1 MNANEY
7 SVPYWL
13 PKLAGKVNW
22 VQWRQNIEEAVHQVK
37 DTSVYWDIIM
47 DKPDYAIR
55 ETFEAAPP
63 VVTPVVIPVKTEN
76 SPIANSNVSSSDPDV
91 VITGTSSLFTT
102 PDPEGPSYEVYNRSI
117 LNIRARQIL
126 ASSLAFAPRL
136 AIDRIS
142 DPHEAYLKLET
153 IFGKT
158 SPQSIYVRYV
168 HRGLTADRF
177 LERFKQALY
186 DVRGQGVDVS
196 PSVELALF
204 MQSIKSHC
212 NSTKF
217 LADMKA
223 SIYAQDFMDKV
234 YEQFLEDQSAGIA
247 PSMTI
252 LDALREDVEL

>member
-1 MNANEY
+1 MTNQQLSSPIKSKFGPVNIQQSGGQAIHFWQN
-7 SVPYWL
+7 L
-13 PKLAGKVNW
+13 PAVDIRCLGKV
-22 VQWRQNIEEAVHQVK
+22 VK
-37 DTSVYWDIIM
+37 
-47 DKPDYAIR
+47 
-55 ETFEAAPP
+55 
-63 VVTPVVIPVKTEN
+63 
-76 SPIANSNVSSSDPDV
+76 
-91 VITGTSSLFTT
+91 
-102 PDPEGPSYEVYNRSI
+102 
-117 LNIRARQIL
+117 
-126 ASSLAFAPRL
+126 
-136 AIDRIS
+136 
-142 DPHEAYLKLET
+142 
-153 IFGKT
+153 
-158 SPQSIYVRYV
+158 VRYV
-168 HRGLTADRF
+168 PRGLSPDRF